1 MILSG
6 ADRGG
11 LIMVRWRPHRESGF
25 PVPGTVIAGG
35 PECSHRRGWRMVSLE
50 RWAEFPSPGGLPFV
64 TAASWEVADTD
75 LVLTAGAIDAQEQ
88 REQLRIIHSL
98 QQ

>member
-1 MILSG
+1 
-6 ADRGG
+6 
-11 LIMVRWRPHRESGF
+11 MV
-25 PVPGTVIAGG
+25 A
-35 PECSHRRGWRMVSLE
+35 LE
-50 RWAEFPSPGGLPFV
+50 RYAEFPSPGGLSFV
-64 TAASWEVADTD
+64 TVASWEEVADTD